1 MSTCKT
7 LVELFAAELGPAAV
21 VDDPDEAARFEEG
34 WRYGRGRAA
43 AILRPATTDEVSRAL
58 AMCAARGLA
67 VVPQGANTGLVGAS
81 TPDESGAMVVLSLE
95 RLSRTIEVDPIGRT
109 ALVDG
114 GVLLSQL
121 NEALEPHGLFFAVD
135 LGADPRIGGMVAT
148 NTGGTRLLRY
158 GDVRRNLLGL
168 EVVLADGT
176 VLDRLRHLRK
186 DNTGLDCKQ
195 LFCGTFGAFGVVT
208 RAVLSLEPL
217 PKQRAVALLAMRD
230 AAAVLA
236 LLGALEGSVH
246 TFLSAFEVISAD
258 ALTPVFEHMPRLRD
272 PYAGARPAPY
282 TVLVELDATV
292 ERSLLDLD
300 ELLRGTLS
308 ELLEG
313 ELADVLLGAFLGDV
327 EGFWAI
333 RHGVAEASREVGR
346 LVGLDICVP
355 RGDLPAFRERIA
367 TWLGAEHPFVTLRDF
382 GHWGDGGVHF
392 NVTWDPSDAPEDAE
406 ERGAAIQAHVYEVVV
421 REFGGSYSAEHGVGP
436 HNQAFYDRYTSDV
449 VKRLAKAVGEVTNPA
464 GLLGR
469 TRLSA
474 LHPRPG
480 RAGRLR

>member
-1 MSTCKT
+1 MNAS
-7 LVELFAAELGPAAV
+7 LVELFVAELGAAAV
-21 VDDPDEAARFEEG
+21 IDDPDEAARFEEG
-34 WRYGRGRAA
+34 WRYGQGRAA
-43 AILRPATTDEVSRAL
+43 VVLRPANTDEVSRAL
-58 AMCAARGLA
+58 ALCHARGLP

-81 TPDESGAMVVLSLE
+81 TPDETGAMVVLSLE
-95 RLSRTIEVDPIGRT
+95 RMSRTIEVDVVGRT

-121 NEALEPHGLFFAVD
+121 NEALEPHDLFFGVD
-135 LGADPRIGGMVAT
+135 LGADPRVAGMVAT

-158 GDVRRNLLGL
+158 GDVRRNLLGT

-176 VLDRLRHLRK
+176 VLDLLRHLRK
-186 DNTGLDCKQ
+186 DNTGLDARQ
-195 LFCGTFGAFGVVT
+195 LFCGTFGAFGVIT
-208 RAVLSLEPL
+208 RAVLNLEPL
-217 PKQRAVALLAMRD
+217 PRQRAVALLAMRD
-230 AAAVLA
+230 ADGVLA
-236 LLGALEGSVH
+236 LLRALEGSVH
-246 TFLSAFEVISAD
+246 TFLSAFEVISAE

-300 ELLRGTLS
+300 ELLTTTLG

-313 ELADVLLGAFLGDV
+313 ELSEVVLDAFLGDL

-333 RHGVAEASREVGR
+333 RHGVAEANRAVGR
-346 LVGLDICVP
+346 LMGLDISVP

-367 TWLGAEHPFVTLRDF
+367 AWLADEHPFVTLRDF

-392 NVTWDPSDAPEDAE
+392 NVTWDRDGAPADAE

-436 HNQAFYDRYTSDV
+436 HNQAFYDRFTTDV
-449 VKRLAKAVGEVTNPA
+449 VKRLAAAVGGVTNPA
-464 GLLGR
+464 GRVGR
-469 TRLSA
+469 TRLS
-474 LHPRPG
+474 
-480 RAGRLR
+480 